1 MEICKIPRTEVNLL
15 RGNSQIRRTV
25 LRQFNITKSEFMK
38 KYCFILLS
46 ILFFSCGVFEDR
58 NGNFQKID
66 ITNVNMLNGTYSVFA
81 NNKLKTE
88 YPYFDNANEKFYR
101 KYGRGEKDTISF
113 DTISGGKFKLKIID
127 NKKLKIDFIKNEKV
141 IKSQTLKYKF
151 KNDGFLYVKN
161 RNIIISGIPYIF
173 GGVDVKKI
181 RIALNQNNE
190 LIINDVFDSTGAFL
204 LIFGDAKVWESTNE
218 YKRVE

>member
-1 MEICKIPRTEVNLL
+1 
-15 RGNSQIRRTV
+15 
-25 LRQFNITKSEFMK
+25 MK
-38 KYCFILLS
+38 KYCFIFLS
-46 ILFFSCGVFEDR
+46 ILFLSCGVFKDR
-58 NGNFQKID
+58 KENFQRID

-81 NNKLKTE
+81 YNKLKIE

-101 KYGRGEKDTISF
+101 KYGRVEKDTISF
-113 DTISGGKFKLKIID
+113 DTISGGKFKLNIID
-127 NKKLKIDFIKNEKV
+127 NEKLKIDFIKNEKV

-161 RNIIISGIPYIF
+161 RNTIIAGIPYIF
-173 GGVDVKKI
+173 GGVDVKKV

-190 LIINDVFDSTGAFL
+190 LIINDVFDSSGALL

>member
-1 MEICKIPRTEVNLL
+1 M
-15 RGNSQIRRTV
+15 
-25 LRQFNITKSEFMK
+25 
-38 KYCFILLS
+38 LS

-190 LIINDVFDSTGAFL
+190 LIINDIFDSTGALL